1 MTATTTS
8 AAHAAG
14 GRHVPAHGRA
24 KRLLRGTG
32 PRWERPALL
41 GLLALTAF
49 LYLINLSRNG
59 WANDFYAAAVEAGT
73 KSWKAFFFGS
83 FDSASFITVDKTPA
97 SLWVME
103 LSGRIFGVNSWS
115 VLVPQALEGVACV
128 GVLYAAV
135 RRWFGPVAGLIAGL
149 TLALTPVAALMFR
162 FNNPD
167 ALLVLLLTAAAYTM
181 VRALENGRS
190 KWLVFAGLLLGFA
203 FLAKMM
209 QAFLVV
215 PGFAVAY
222 LWAGPP
228 KLGKRIRQVLLAG
241 AAIIVGGGWWVAI
254 AELVPAADRPYFGGS
269 TNNNILQLA
278 IGYNGLGRLDG
289 SETGS
294 IGGRAGGG
302 GGGGGGFGGATGITR
317 LFSAEFGGQI
327 SWLLPAAL
335 ICLAG
340 MLWVSRR
347 AVRTDRT
354 RAAALLWGGWLLCTG
369 LVFSYMSG
377 IIHPY
382 YMVALA
388 PAIAALVSVGAMALW
403 ERRLGWFGRLVAA
416 ATVGVTVWWA
426 DELLSRSASWFP
438 WLRWVIILAG
448 VAAAA
453 SILAGPRLAALG
465 GSRLAALGGSRA
477 GRPGGQRRGAAA
489 ARAGGRSGGV
499 RTGGRADRAGRVR
512 HRHGGDHAHRVHPER
527 GTADHRGL
535 RWPGRRDRRRD
546 GQARG
551 PGRAAGPGRAPA
563 RPGARLG
570 RRAVP
575 PAPARPG
582 GQPGRRAVPPGPA
595 GGPPGRAR
603 SGGGRF
609 HRDRHGRFHRDRHTR
624 GFPGSSAGRT
634 GGAAAGRAQREHPGE
649 QRAGQAAG
657 KGRGRLHLGRRH
669 GRLPGGGPAGTGY
682 RRRGGHGH
690 RRLQRDRPGAHAGRV
705 QGARRRAQDPLLPRH
720 EQPELRR
727 RPAFLGHRELG
738 GVALHEGDRRRDH
751 RLRPHQGRE
760 LMTARVRS
768 AGSARA
774 QVREA
779 DLGPSGCP
787 GTGRG
792 LPLPVKADDGVL
804 DGAEKTLGRV
814 LAVQRDALLVDDR
827 PGHEQ
832 KFPQVSGG
840 SLPGRTR
847 AGRQRHGGIIAG
859 DRQPGSCLRHQ
870 SLSPAEH

>member
-24 KRLLRGTG
+24 KQLLRGTG

-135 RRWFGPVAGLIAGL
+135 RRWFGPAAGLIAGL

-181 VRALENGRS
+181 VRALEDGRS

-294 IGGRAGGG
+294 VGGR

-465 GSRLAALGGSRA
+465 GPRLAGPEGSAGARRRLGLAAVPVVCALVAGLTGPAAYAIDTVATTHTGSIPSAGPQTTGAFGGPGGGTGGGTGADGGGTGDGRRTGRA
-477 GRPGGQRRGAAA
+477 RARPGGA
-489 ARAGGRSGGV
+489 
-499 RTGGRADRAGRVR
+499 
-512 HRHGGDHAHRVHPER
+512 
-527 GTADHRGL
+527 
-535 RWPGRRDRRRD
+535 
-546 GQARG
+546 
-551 PGRAAGPGRAPA
+551 
-563 RPGARLG
+563 G
-570 RRAVP
+570 RRAVG
-575 PAPARPG
+575 PG
-582 GQPGRRAVPPGPA
+582 
-595 GGPPGRAR
+595 
-603 SGGGRF
+603 
-609 HRDRHGRFHRDRHTR
+609 RHGRFHRD
-624 GFPGSSAGRT
+624 GSAGDRRA
-634 GGAAAGRAQREHPGE
+634 GGRVHRDRHGARVPGLGRADRRGGGRGHRGARRAQREHPGE

-727 RPAFLGHRELG
+727 RPGFLGHRELG

-760 LMTARVRS
+760 LMTTRVRS
-768 AGSARA
+768 
-774 QVREA
+774 
-779 DLGPSGCP
+779 
-787 GTGRG
+787 
-792 LPLPVKADDGVL
+792 
-804 DGAEKTLGRV
+804 
-814 LAVQRDALLVDDR
+814 
-827 PGHEQ
+827 
-832 KFPQVSGG
+832 GG
-840 SLPGRTR
+840 SVRGPGP
-847 AGRQRHGGIIAG
+847 GG
-859 DRQPGSCLRHQ
+859 
-870 SLSPAEH
+870 